1 MGAEFDAVNVATALH
16 RVAKQKPD
24 SQAELAEIL
33 SSAGFRHLVLM
44 VEVQVDICCLVG
56 LRHLLLVKQ
65 CLQHSAPSNAWRPLL
80 PKACTTVC
88 LASPKRGCSHRNSCL
103 QADQCKPQQIANIC
117 WAFGTLGYRSAGS
130 LMKVLCQQAELKIS
144 GFNPQNLAN
153 LWWALARQ
161 DHCKGPGTV
170 DLPTL
175 GHVCGWVWHQ
185 GHASSK
191 AVESRSCARDSWW
204 QCLTCLH

>member
-1 MGAEFDAVNVATALH
+1 MSGATQCRLSQWLLCCAGALTCWHILDCVQKMGAEFDAVNVATALH

-44 VEVQVDICCLVG
+44 VEVQVNP
-56 LRHLLLVKQ
+56 LLLGGAWSLASSEAV
-65 CLQHSAPSNAWRPLL
+65 SAQSKARRQVLPHGMHHCSPTWFAVL
-80 PKACTTVC
+80 PKC
-88 LASPKRGCSHRNSCL
+88 GCPQQHNCL

-153 LWWALARQ
+153 LWWALAR
-161 DHCKGPGTV
+161 
-170 DLPTL
+170 
-175 GHVCGWVWHQ
+175 
-185 GHASSK
+185 
-191 AVESRSCARDSWW
+191 
-204 QCLTCLH
+204 